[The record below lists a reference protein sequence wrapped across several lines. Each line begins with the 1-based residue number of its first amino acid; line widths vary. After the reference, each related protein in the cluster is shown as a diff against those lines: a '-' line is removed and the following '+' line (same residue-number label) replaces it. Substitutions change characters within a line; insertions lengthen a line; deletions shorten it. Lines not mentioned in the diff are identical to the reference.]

1 MSSLDDQA
9 SEIPSFVK
17 KYIPGVM
24 RGLSWAKYTDEKN
37 KSTAMKSEA
46 LRDAYSKGFES
57 ALKAPMDSDHERI
70 LKDTTESLWSE
81 AHEFPEEAK
90 NISMELNNQK
100 TTEESEE
107 ILAQAKDAA
116 RKAGLQG
123 AIAAGWE
130 KGWKEGIQ
138 KRDSN
143 NSD

>member
-1 MSSLDDQA
+1 MSSLDDKA

-24 RGLSWAKYTDEKN
+24 RGLSWAKYSDEKN
-37 KSTAMKSEA
+37 KGTAMKSEA
-46 LRDAYSKGFES
+46 LQDAYSKGLES
-57 ALKAPMDSDHERI
+57 ALKAPIDSDPDRI
-70 LKDTTESLWSE
+70 LKDTTESLWSQ
-81 AHEFPEEAK
+81 ANEFTEEAK
-90 NISMELNNQK
+90 KISMEINNQK
-100 TTEESEE
+100 TKEEREK

-130 KGWKEGIQ
+130 KGWREGIQ

>member
-1 MSSLDDQA
+1 MSNLDDQA

-24 RGLSWAKYTDEKN
+24 RGLSWAKYSDEKN
-37 KSTAMKSEA
+37 KGTVMKSEA
-46 LRDAYSKGFES
+46 LQDAYSKGFES
-57 ALKAPMDSDHERI
+57 ALKAPIDSNPEKI
-70 LKDTTESLWSE
+70 LKDTTESLWSQ
-81 AHEFPEEAK
+81 ANEFTEEAK
-90 NISMELNNQK
+90 KFSMEINNQK
-100 TTEESEE
+100 TKEEREE

-130 KGWKEGIQ
+130 KGWREGIQ

>member
-1 MSSLDDQA
+1 MSSLDDQT

-24 RGLSWAKYTDEKN
+24 RGLSWAKYSDEKN
-37 KSTAMKSEA
+37 KGTAMKSEA
-46 LRDAYSKGFES
+46 LQDAYSKGLES
-57 ALKAPMDSDHERI
+57 ALKAPIDSDPDRI
-70 LKDTTESLWSE
+70 LKDTTESLWSQ
-81 AHEFPEEAK
+81 ANEFTEEAK
-90 NISMELNNQK
+90 KISMEINNQK
-100 TTEESEE
+100 TKEEREE

-143 NSD
+143 KSD